1 MTTAEK
7 LVLVAENMQKVYDAG
22 YSAGNANAERVSLL
36 DINANGGL
44 TATTGGIRDLTKNSF
59 EMVNGTT
66 GVGSVDITLNG
77 YYVFWL
83 HINTS
88 YYKMWVDG
96 ELYSTNENDPSVI
109 EQIVAFNGKIFEK
122 ITIMGDN
129 VSVLFDNFVKG
140 STMLVE
146 AYNSGQTD
154 GVELGKEAER
164 IAFWDDFQDYGNRTL
179 YNNAFQNAWSDNLFR
194 PRYDFR
200 PTSAGYMFAGTK
212 IRYLKECLAYYG
224 VTLDLSNATSVDRLF
239 SSASDLI
246 NCPEISTVSAP
257 HLQNIFYECKNL
269 KSVDKLILKSDGS
282 QTFND
287 NSFKN
292 CISLEEIRFG
302 GRIGNSINLQWCSK
316 LSAESYN
323 SLIGCLAVSTT
334 GEKLGTIIL
343 PPNVESVFNARYGS
357 GSWAMMVSARPYWDF
372 KTEQN

>member
-22 YSAGNANAERVSLL
+22 YSAGNANAEHVSLL

-109 EQIVAFNGKIFEK
+109 EQIVAFNGKIFKK

-129 VSVLFDNFVKG
+129 ASVLFDNFIKG
-140 STMLVE
+140 STMLVD
-146 AYNSGQTD
+146 AYDSGHTD
-154 GVELGKEAER
+154 GMEAGKEAER
-164 IAFWDDFQDYGNRTL
+164 SAFWDDFQEFGNRTA
-179 YNNAFQNAWSDNLFR
+179 YNNAFQNAWSDALFR
-194 PRYDFR
+194 PKYDIR
-200 PTSAGYMFAGTK
+200 PTSAGYMFAGSK
-212 IRYLKECLAYYG
+212 IANLKGCLELNG
-224 VTLDLSNATSVDRLF
+224 VVLDTSNATSVDYMFSGATRL
-239 SSASDLI
+239 SY
-246 NCPEISTVSAP
+246 CPAISTIKDSSLTTV
-257 HLQNIFYECKNL
+257 FYDCKSL
-269 KSVDKLILKSDGS
+269 ISIDKLILKSDGS
-282 QTFND
+282 QTFSNEC
-287 NSFKN
+287 FKN
-292 CISLEEIRFG
+292 CTSLQEIRFEG
-302 GRIGNSINLQWCSK
+302 TIGNSINLQWCTK

-323 SLIGCLAVSTT
+323 SLIECLAGSAT
-334 GEKLGTIIL
+334 GDTLGTITL
-343 PPNVESVFNARYGS
+343 PSNVESVFDARYGS
-357 GSWAMMVSARPYWDF
+357 GSWAMMVGARPYWDF
-372 KTEQN
+372 VTV